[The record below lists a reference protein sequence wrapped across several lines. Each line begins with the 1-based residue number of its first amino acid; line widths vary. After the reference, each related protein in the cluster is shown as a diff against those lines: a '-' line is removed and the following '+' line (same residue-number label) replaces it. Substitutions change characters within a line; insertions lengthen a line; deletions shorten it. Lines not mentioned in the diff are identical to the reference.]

1 MTGFVG
7 FAPVYLNGLLAIYV
21 AFFLPGMVLVRVLD
35 IPGFPQRWLA
45 VVLSSLAANHLLV
58 TLIAALH
65 LDPLLAYRLVVT
77 ALVAALLFIIAMKRA
92 RSGASIL
99 LLSDV
104 KWLLGTLIVLGFTY
118 SNVWKHGVPNIFQGS
133 DVSVSWN
140 AWSLIWSHGL
150 FPIHSYGYPQF
161 IPTIWAI
168 TYIFTGSTEQY
179 FAYYTYIV
187 FIVLPLVLCAAV
199 LARGGWL
206 TSLIPMIVFVW
217 FIAEIR
223 EPWLRFSLQAGFPDW
238 IAATFSFCGTVLFI
252 TNAPEG
258 RLDREKVVNAL
269 LALCLVSIAATT
281 KPLCGLLALA
291 ILAAICADAAKHLEP
306 RQRNG
311 LIIAA
316 VGLVSIFVA
325 AYLIYYSHLTVRSMP
340 YYALTTLSERISRAV
355 KLLNSNFTLPFRIL
369 IFAGLALSPFVPRI
383 RWLALPLLAGFGL
396 WANTASYD
404 LRNLLGL
411 VLISAFIPL
420 YTLARRFTTAGIP
433 SNERRWNVR
442 DGAVAAGLAA
452 ACLVLTL
459 PLALG
464 DEKLKQRFDKEQLSR
479 GFGLEINQSIERL
492 LVRGC
497 TVFTAD
503 GYLSTISTFQRF
515 INQIPFYHLADPL
528 TDAMTK
534 QTEQST
540 GCIGIFYPTENVHPS
555 VLRFIMPVMEARGY
569 TKVIEHNGMTLL
581 ATNEVAPAEN

>member
-223 EPWLRFSLQAGFPDW
+223 EPWLRFCRQVFRTGSPRPSAFAAPSCLSPTLPKEDW
-238 IAATFSFCGTVLFI
+238 T
-252 TNAPEG
+252 G
-258 RLDREKVVNAL
+258 RRLSTPFWRCAW
-269 LALCLVSIAATT
+269 CRSRQR
-281 KPLCGLLALA
+281 PSH
-291 ILAAICADAAKHLEP
+291 CADCL
-306 RQRNG
+306 
-311 LIIAA
+311 
-316 VGLVSIFVA
+316 
-325 AYLIYYSHLTVRSMP
+325 RSRYWPP
-340 YYALTTLSERISRAV
+340 YAQMLQSTLSRA
-355 KLLNSNFTLPFRIL
+355 N
-369 IFAGLALSPFVPRI
+369 A
-383 RWLALPLLAGFGL
+383 
-396 WANTASYD
+396 
-404 LRNLLGL
+404 
-411 VLISAFIPL
+411 
-420 YTLARRFTTAGIP
+420 
-433 SNERRWNVR
+433 
-442 DGAVAAGLAA
+442 
-452 ACLVLTL
+452 
-459 PLALG
+459 
-464 DEKLKQRFDKEQLSR
+464 
-479 GFGLEINQSIERL
+479 
-492 LVRGC
+492 
-497 TVFTAD
+497 
-503 GYLSTISTFQRF
+503 
-515 INQIPFYHLADPL
+515 
-528 TDAMTK
+528 
-534 QTEQST
+534 T
-540 GCIGIFYPTENVHPS
+540 G
-555 VLRFIMPVMEARGY
+555 
-569 TKVIEHNGMTLL
+569 
-581 ATNEVAPAEN
+581 